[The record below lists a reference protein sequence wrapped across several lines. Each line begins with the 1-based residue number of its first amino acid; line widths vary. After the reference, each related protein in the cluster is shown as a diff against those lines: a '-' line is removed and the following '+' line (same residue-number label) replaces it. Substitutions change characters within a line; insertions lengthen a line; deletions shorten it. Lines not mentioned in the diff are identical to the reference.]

1 MRAHEIAYNY
11 LKTRILDGTL
21 RPAQRLIETQLVES
35 IGVSRNTIKK
45 ALMQLAKEGL
55 VVVEENKGATIR
67 SLKLEEILECYEI
80 RIALEGLL
88 VGHIVANMTKDKELT
103 LSTMLLGMEKAAEEK
118 NFDLYSDLNRQ
129 FHSVIYEV
137 SGKTIITE
145 LIQRLKSQLG
155 RLHVKT
161 LLAPQRSEKSLE
173 EHQAILEAIK
183 ERDELK
189 LGKTIRLHL
198 ENVVDTIMEYRD
210 LFF

>member
-55 VVVEENKGATIR
+55 VMVQENKGATIR

-88 VGHIVANMTKDKELT
+88 VRHIVANMTKDKELI
-103 LSTMLLGMEKAAEEK
+103 LSTMLLGMEKAAGEK

-129 FHSVIYEV
+129 FHNVIYEV

-161 LLAPQRSEKSLE
+161 LLAPQRSESSLE
-173 EHQAILEAIK
+173 EHRKILEAIK
-183 ERDELK
+183 ERDGLK
-189 LGKTIRLHL
+189 LEKAIRLHL